1 MSTHSIADGSILF
14 PDFFN
19 CKTKSTTMKKI
30 KKNSFLSTL
39 VMLMML
45 SISLYSQNT
54 RGLLP
59 AGNSETSRWE
69 ILIVNQ
75 TGKWTGYFEYTM
87 TKTGYTGKIFFDQ
100 HRQLEEINKI
110 EINGNS
116 IKFYRPI
123 GNQYYQGTIIG
134 NSITGTFTWQGNVS
148 NWSAKKTGYFS
159 NLHPVKPI
167 RVTASSVYP
176 ADRSTYYPEHTID
189 NDAATAWFPQ
199 RTDKTNKG
207 QWIKFEFE
215 QPVKL
220 DSVAIVNGWVKSD
233 QLWSYNS
240 RVRQLLV
247 TYSNGSEKTINLSD
261 VKTPQW
267 FSLPEYETEWIQLT
281 IVDSYT
287 GNTIE
292 AGITDVGFYKKGV
305 SDQGTEKVFKLNNSY
320 FSGYEPYYLTLSPDG
335 NYLYFM
341 HDERTTNGKEVSHLY
356 RSRKGQSGWA
366 KPELYEM
373 WPGNNITIGRVMFN
387 STEDMAVF
395 HQYLAK
401 DITGNS
407 SYEVMFSVFDG
418 KQWSLPQ
425 NAGKNV
431 NSAGNDYDP
440 AISPDGRFL
449 VFSSS
454 RNLNAGDSQLW
465 VSESDEN
472 GNWKPAYNMG
482 LQVNKGAINLSPYF
496 ASDSRTLFFTST
508 DDGLNYD
515 IFYTVFDGNSWSS
528 RKKAGN
534 SINTTGREI
543 SFVIHPEGK
552 QAWFISNR
560 DNGSS
565 VIYEAL
571 FTSSLASAS
580 MASVYGVI
588 NDPATSRPVDAQIT
602 ARDIET
608 SAIFRTGR
616 INPNTGRYRFYVP
629 NGRKYALTAEKD
641 GYFFG
646 SAFAD
651 LSAPGSTSVS
661 LPAISLSPVE
671 TGAMVTMNNIFFETG
686 KSRLSETSIA
696 ELQLLLVTLKKYPGM
711 IIEISGHTDNTG
723 TADGNLQLSIE
734 RANVVKNYLIENG
747 IDQNR
752 LRANGFGQSKPV
764 SDNDSAE
771 GRQRNRRT
779 EFRVLSL

>member
-1 MSTHSIADGSILF
+1 MSIKSEADWSALF
-14 PDFFN
+14 PDFFIY
-19 CKTKSTTMKKI
+19 KTNSISMKKI
-30 KKNSFLSTL
+30 RKTSFLSIL
-39 VMLMML
+39 IMLWML

-54 RGLLP
+54 KGLLP
-59 AGNSETSRWE
+59 AGESETSRWE

-75 TGKWTGYFEYTM
+75 TGKWTGYIEYTM

-110 EINGNS
+110 ELIGNS

-123 GNQYYQGTIIG
+123 GNQYYQGTING

-148 NWSAKKTGYFS
+148 NWSAKKAGYFS
-159 NLHPVKPI
+159 NLHQVKPI

-189 NDAATAWFPQ
+189 NDAATAWFPK
-199 RTDKTNKG
+199 RTDKTNQG
-207 QWIKFEFE
+207 QWLKFEFE
-215 QPVKL
+215 QAVKL

-240 RVRQLLV
+240 RVRQLLI
-247 TYSNGSEKTINLSD
+247 TFSNGSEQTINLSD

-267 FSLPEYETEWIQLT
+267 FGLPEYETEWIQLT
-281 IVDSYT
+281 IIDSYT
-287 GNTIE
+287 GNTLE
-292 AGITDVGFYKKGV
+292 AGITDVGFYEKGV
-305 SDQGTEKVFKLNNSY
+305 SDQETEKLFKLNDPY
-320 FSGYEPYYLTLSPDG
+320 FSGYKPYYLSLSPDG

-341 HDERTTNGKEVSHLY
+341 HDEKTGNGKEVSNLY
-356 RSRKGQSGWA
+356 RCRKGLSGWE

-373 WPGNNITIGRVMFN
+373 WPGKNITFGRIMFN

-401 DITGNS
+401 DISGSS

-425 NAGKNV
+425 NAGKSV

-440 AISPDGRFL
+440 VLSPDGRFL

-454 RNLNAGDSQLW
+454 RNLNAGDSKLW

-472 GNWKPAYNMG
+472 GTWKPAYNMG
-482 LQVNKGAINLSPYF
+482 SQVNKGEINLSPYF
-496 ASDSRTLFFTST
+496 ATDSRTLFFTST
-508 DDGLNYD
+508 DDGVNYD
-515 IFYTVFDGNSWSS
+515 IFYTVFDGNSWSE
-528 RKKAGN
+528 RKKAGKD
-534 SINTTGREI
+534 INTPGKEI

-552 QAWFISNR
+552 RAWFISNR
-560 DNGSS
+560 ENGSS
-565 VIYEAL
+565 EIYEAL
-571 FTSSLASAS
+571 FASSLTTST
-580 MASVYGVI
+580 MASVYGII
-588 NDPATSRPVDAQIT
+588 NDPGTDSPVDARIT

-608 SAIFRTGR
+608 SATYRTGR

-629 NGRKYALTAEKD
+629 NGRKYSLTAEKD

-661 LPAISLSPVE
+661 LFAMSLSPVE
-671 TGAMVTMNNIFFETG
+671 AGAMVTMNNIFFETG

-696 ELQLLLVTLKKYPGM
+696 ELQLLLMTLKKYPGM

-723 TADGNLQLSIE
+723 TADANLSLSID

-747 IDQNR
+747 INENR
-752 LRANGFGQSKPV
+752 LRATGFGQSKPV

-779 EFRVLSL
+779 EFKVLSL